1 MKAWVRQLSML
12 PAALAL
18 TLAIPAGAAF
28 DFVATNAYVVP
39 VGQTLQAELWC
50 YAGGATI
57 AGTAQ
62 DDLFLIADASATSG
76 KSDAGLWHRLLSSGA
91 TNAQPEAALPTITVS
106 GTAARDLWALAPAI
120 AIPGHVAGSARLAGL
135 RTIELAGRIGRTLM
149 AYGETVRLAPGSQVA
164 GDVLLLGQT
173 ILMEGHVVGD
183 SRLLG
188 ATVTLAGE
196 FGGTVR
202 VTAPKLNVL
211 PGMHIGGDLEY
222 TATDELVLPQGAQV
236 GGTLRRIQAPIN
248 AARTTDLDWG
258 VVVSTLGFFMAALLT
273 GLAFVALFPATTA
286 VAHQN
291 LEQSPWRCLLAGFV
305 AVALLPMI
313 ILLLS
318 MTIVGLPLA
327 ALLGCGYAI
336 VLYTGKILTALWL
349 GRRLLR
355 SRPAW
360 QGNAIALLAIGLLVI
375 YALLALP
382 FPIDIALWFAFTC
395 LGAGGLVLAILDRR
409 IPVLAVSK
417 SNGVPPSST
426 ENKTE

>member
-1 MKAWVRQLSML
+1 MAVMRNLSL
-12 PAALAL
+12 LAAALAL
-18 TLAIPAGAAF
+18 AAQAGAAF

-39 VGQTLQAELWC
+39 EGQTLRAELWC

-62 DDLFLIADASATSG
+62 GDLFLIADASATSG
-76 KSDAGLWHRLLSSGA
+76 KRDAGLWRRLLSVGA
-91 TNAQPEAALPTITVS
+91 TNAAAEAELPTIALS

-120 AIPGHVAGSARLAGL
+120 AIPGRVAGSARVAGL
-135 RTIELAGRIGRTLM
+135 RSVELAGRVGHTLM
-149 AYGETVRLAPGSQVA
+149 AYGETVRLAPGSHVS

-173 ILMEGHVVGD
+173 LLLEGRVEGD
-183 SRLLG
+183 TRLLG

-211 PGMHIGGDLEY
+211 PGTHIGGDLEY
-222 TATDELVLPQGAQV
+222 TATDELVLPPGAQV
-236 GGTLRRIQAPIN
+236 GGALRRMQAPVE
-248 AARTTDLDWG
+248 AARTDSDWG
-258 VVVSTLGFFMAALLT
+258 AIVRTLGFFMAALLT

-286 VAHQN
+286 VAHQH

-305 AVALLPMI
+305 AVALLPMVM
-313 ILLLS
+313 LLLAL
-318 MTIVGLPLA
+318 TIVGLPLA

-336 VLYTGKILTALWL
+336 VLYAGKLLSALWL
-349 GRRLLR
+349 GRRLLHGV
-355 SRPAW
+355 PAW
-360 QGNAIALLAIGLLVI
+360 QGNAIALLALGLLVI

-382 FPIDIALWFAFTC
+382 FPVDIALWFGFTC

-409 IPVLAVSK
+409 IPVLTVTTAP
-417 SNGVPPSST
+417 NVPPPLP
-426 ENKTE
+426 ENKVE